1 MPALYLFISKNN
13 TPCPLPKGR
22 GNFTP
27 LENHRLLSV
36 VTIIIIYRL
45 WHKATVCLRERA
57 CSLTRVYYK
66 EPLIPTVYGNTTGLK
81 PAELRMLERLYRR
94 KTPPNMVITPEAAR
108 ALTEA
113 SAEIGRQVGLIM
125 DRSGSIRNVLVG
137 TNKDILIPDLS
148 EHRLGSKRLRGVR
161 FIHTHLKEMPL
172 NQEDLTDLALLR
184 LDLIAALAARPD
196 GLPGS
201 ISIAHLLP
209 PNPEEQLYEVL
220 PLQAVH
226 TINIDAANFIVDLE
240 REMERAQGAREVA
253 QKDRAILVSVSKK
266 SKQEQEESIE
276 ELKELTRSDGIAVL
290 DTVVQRLHDI
300 NPKYL
305 LGEGKLKELIIR
317 SQQLGA
323 DLIVFDQ
330 NLTPAQVKAIGDI
343 TEMRV
348 IDRTQL
354 ILDIFARR
362 AHSGD
367 GKVQVELAQL
377 KYRLPRLSER
387 STALSRLTGGIG
399 GRGPGETRLEVDM
412 RRARDKIRRLEK
424 QLDALGRARDQRRE
438 RRVKSEIPIV
448 SIAGYTNA
456 GKSTLFNT
464 LTKSDVKAENLLF
477 ATLDTATRRL
487 RFPRDR
493 EVVITDTVGFIKDLP
508 KDLLGAFKATLD
520 EMQDADLILHVV
532 DISNPRFEQQM
543 ESVDNLLIELGLDTI
558 PKLAVFNKADLVN
571 ALWAR
576 AVAARFN
583 GVVCSAIDPGSF
595 GDLLKEIE
603 KKVWEE
609 KSSAFSV
616 QSSE

>member
-1 MPALYLFISKNN
+1 MPPDI
-13 TPCPLPKGR
+13 
-22 GNFTP
+22 
-27 LENHRLLSV
+27 
-36 VTIIIIYRL
+36 
-45 WHKATVCLRERA
+45 
-57 CSLTRVYYK
+57 
-66 EPLIPTVYGNTTGLK
+66 
-81 PAELRMLERLYRR
+81 
-94 KTPPNMVITPEAAR
+94 VITPEAAR

-113 SAEIGRQVGLIM
+113 SAQIRRQVGLII
-125 DRSGSIRNVLVG
+125 DRSGSIRNVIIG

-148 EHRLGSKRLRGVR
+148 EHRLGSRRLRGVR
-161 FIHTHLKEMPL
+161 FIHTHLKDQPL

-184 LDLIAALAARPD
+184 LDMIAALAVRAD
-196 GLPGS
+196 GLPGD
-201 ISIAHLLP
+201 ISIAHLVP
-209 PNPEEQLYEVL
+209 PNPEEKLYEVL
-220 PLQAVH
+220 PPLPVH
-226 TINIDAANFIVDLE
+226 TVGVDAAEFIADIE
-240 REMERAQGAREVA
+240 RQMEKAQAAVEVA
-253 QKDRAILVSVSKK
+253 KKDRAILVSVSKK
-266 SKQEQEESIE
+266 SRHEQEESIE
-276 ELKELTRSDGIAVL
+276 ELKELARSDGITVL

-300 NPKYL
+300 NPRYL

-412 RRARDKIRRLEK
+412 RRARDRIRRLEK

-438 RRVKSEIPIV
+438 RRVRSDIPIV

-456 GKSTLFNT
+456 GKSTLFNA
-464 LTKSDVKAENLLF
+464 LTKSEVKAENLLF

-508 KDLLGAFKATLD
+508 KDLLGAFRATLD

-532 DISNPRFEQQM
+532 DLSNPRFEQQM
-543 ESVDNLLIELGLDTI
+543 ESVNALLEEIGLDHI
-558 PKLAVFNKADLVN
+558 PQLIVLNKADLVN
-571 ALWAR
+571 PLWAK
-576 AVAARFN
+576 AIATRFG
-583 GVVCSAIDPGSF
+583 GVVCSAINPATF
-595 GDLLKEIE
+595 GDLRQKIE
-603 KKVWEE
+603 KRVWKEDE
-609 KSSAFSV
+609 SSGFPARETDSV
-616 QSSE
+616 QSS

>member
-1 MPALYLFISKNN
+1 VPALYLFASKISS
-13 TPCPLPKGR
+13 PRPLPQRSEGIA
-22 GNFTP
+22 F
-27 LENHRLLSV
+27 
-36 VTIIIIYRL
+36 
-45 WHKATVCLRERA
+45 
-57 CSLTRVYYK
+57 K
-66 EPLIPTVYGNTTGLK
+66 EPPIPTVYGNTTGLK
-81 PAELRMLERLYRR
+81 PAELRTLERLYRR
-94 KTPPNMVITPEAAR
+94 KTPPTMIITPEAAR
-108 ALTEA
+108 ALTEV

-125 DRSGSIRNVLVG
+125 DRSGSIRSVLVG

-172 NQEDLTDLALLR
+172 NTEDLTDLALLR
-184 LDLIAALAARPD
+184 LDMIVALAARPD
-196 GLPGS
+196 GLPGN

-209 PNPEEQLYEVL
+209 PNPEEKLYEVL
-220 PLQAVH
+220 PPQAVH
-226 TINIDAANFIVDLE
+226 TVNIDVANFIADLE
-240 REMERAQGAREVA
+240 REMDRVQSAREVA
-253 QKDRAILVSVSKK
+253 KKDRAILVSVSKK
-266 SKQEQEESIE
+266 GKHEQEESIE
-276 ELKELTRSDGIAVL
+276 ELKELTRSDGITVL

-399 GRGPGETRLEVDM
+399 GRGPGETRLEIDM

-424 QLDALGRARDQRRE
+424 QLDALGKARDQRRE
-438 RRVKSEIPIV
+438 RRVKNEIPIV

-543 ESVDNLLIELGLDTI
+543 VSVDNLLIELGLDTI

-571 ALWAR
+571 TLWAK

-583 GVVCSAIDPGSF
+583 GVVCSAINSRTF
-595 GDLLKEIE
+595 EDLLKEIE

-609 KSSAFSV
+609 KSSEFSV
-616 QSSE
+616 QSS

>member
-1 MPALYLFISKNN
+1 MEAQESW
-13 TPCPLPKGR
+13 CAAR
-22 GNFTP
+22 G
-27 LENHRLLSV
+27 
-36 VTIIIIYRL
+36 
-45 WHKATVCLRERA
+45 AA
-57 CSLTRVYYK
+57 
-66 EPLIPTVYGNTTGLK
+66 IPTVHGNTTGLK
-81 PAELRMLERLYRR
+81 PAEIKTLERLYRR
-94 KTPPNMVITPEAAR
+94 KMPPNVVITPEAAR
-108 ALTEA
+108 ALSEA
-113 SAEIGRQVGLIM
+113 SATIGRQVGLII
-125 DRSGSIRNVLVG
+125 DRAGNVRNVLVG

-161 FIHTHLKEMPL
+161 FIHTHLRDQPL

-184 LDLIAALAARPD
+184 LDMMAALAARPD
-196 GLPGS
+196 GLPGN
-201 ISIAHLLP
+201 ISIAHLIP
-209 PNPEEQLYEVL
+209 PNPEEKLYEVL
-220 PLQAVH
+220 PPRSVHAVD
-226 TINIDAANFIVDLE
+226 IDAAKFITDIE
-240 REMERAQGAREVA
+240 RQMDRAQAALEVSR
-253 QKDRAILVSVSKK
+253 KDRAILVSVSKK
-266 SKQEQEESIE
+266 SRSEQEESVE
-276 ELKELTRSDGIAVL
+276 ELKELARSDGITVL
-290 DTVVQRLHDI
+290 DTVVQRLHAV
-300 NPKYL
+300 NPRYL

-330 NLTPAQVKAIGDI
+330 NLTPAQIKAIGDI

-399 GRGPGETRLEVDM
+399 GRGPGETRLEIDM
-412 RRARDKIRRLEK
+412 RRARDRIRRLEK
-424 QLDALGRARDQRRE
+424 QLDALGKARDQRRE

-456 GKSTLFNT
+456 GKSTLFNA
-464 LTKSDVKAENLLF
+464 LTKSEVTAENLLF

-508 KDLLGAFKATLD
+508 KDLLGAFRATLD

-532 DISNPRFEQQM
+532 DLSNSRFEQQM
-543 ESVDNLLIELGLDTI
+543 ESVNNLLREIGLDHI
-558 PKLAVFNKADLVN
+558 PQLAVFNKVDLVSP
-571 ALWAR
+571 LWAKAI
-576 AVAARFN
+576 AVRFN
-583 GVVCSAIDPGSF
+583 GVVCSAIDSRTF

-603 KKVWEE
+603 KRIWDEARSE
-609 KSSAFSV
+609 LSARSA
-616 QSSE
+616 E

>member
-1 MPALYLFISKNN
+1 MNTVQALMPVLYFVHIKNLLTALS
-13 TPCPLPKGR
+13 PKGR
-22 GNFTP
+22 GI
-27 LENHRLLSV
+27 LL
-36 VTIIIIYRL
+36 
-45 WHKATVCLRERA
+45 
-57 CSLTRVYYK
+57 K
-66 EPLIPTVYGNTTGLK
+66 EPHIPTVYGNTTGLK

-94 KTPPNMVITPEAAR
+94 KTPPNMAITPEAAR
-108 ALTEA
+108 ALTEV
-113 SAEIGRQVGLIM
+113 SATIGRQVGLIM

-184 LDLIAALAARPD
+184 LDMIAALVARPD

-209 PNPEEQLYEVL
+209 PNPEEKLYEVL
-220 PLQAVH
+220 PPQAVH
-226 TINIDAANFIVDLE
+226 VLNIDAANFIADLE
-240 REMERAQGAREVA
+240 REMERAQSAREVA
-253 QKDRAILVSVSKK
+253 KKDRAILVSVSKK
-266 SKQEQEESIE
+266 SKQEQEESVE
-276 ELKELTRSDGIAVL
+276 ELKELTRSDGITVL

-330 NLTPAQVKAIGDI
+330 NLTPAQVKSIGDI

-412 RRARDKIRRLEK
+412 RRARDRIRRLEK
-424 QLDALGRARDQRRE
+424 QLDALGKARDQRRE

-464 LTKSDVKAENLLF
+464 LTKSGVKAENLLF

-520 EMQDADLILHVV
+520 EMQDANLILHVV

-558 PKLAVFNKADLVN
+558 PKLPVFNKADLVN

-583 GVVCSAIDPGSF
+583 GVVCSAINPGTF

-603 KKVWEE
+603 TRVWEE
-609 KSSAFSV
+609 KSSEFSV
-616 QSSE
+616 QSS